1 VTAYTVTITAEDSG
15 ATAQLRLDTTGEQA
29 ILTDIH
35 LHHGNALPAGQLPAI
50 DYTLLLQAIDISRPA
65 RAPATKTPAG
75 TAAAATT
82 QYQPAS
88 GSTNP
93 QAARPRTR
101 GAAARTGDAAGNTA
115 TTAGKNTKKTAINT
129 GHTGS
134 DTTRRYRHAP
144 DDLAAVY
151 QKLGSAA
158 AVADHYQVPR
168 HTANGWIRRLRDQA
182 SSRQTTQRVGLFS
195 HPPQAEL
202 FEQRQPPPNDGID
215 WQATP
220 FSDRAAEHHHAG
232 QPGATPQTTTATL
245 QPARCNDNSTASL
258 SPGFS
263 RASRSPAPGSRPSPV
278 VCPAA
283 VLDRSISGRPAAGAS
298 AAAWPG

>member
-15 ATAQLRLDTTGEQA
+15 ATAQLHLDTTGDQA

-35 LHHGNALPAGQLPAI
+35 LHHGNTLPAGQLPAI
-50 DYTLLLQAIDISRPA
+50 DYTLLLQAIDTSRPTRA
-65 RAPATKTPAG
+65 RATKTPAG
-75 TAAAATT
+75 AAAAAATT
-82 QYQPAS
+82 QNQRAS

-93 QAARPRTR
+93 AAARPRTR
-101 GAAARTGDAAGNTA
+101 GAAARTGGAAGNTA

-129 GHTGS
+129 GRTGS
-134 DTTRRYRHAP
+134 DTKRRYWHAP

-182 SSRQTTQRVGLFS
+182 TTSRQTTQRVGLFS

-202 FEQRQPPPNDGID
+202 FEQRRPPPNDGIG

-220 FSDRAAEHHHAG
+220 FSDRAAEHHHTGRPG
-232 QPGATPQTTTATL
+232 QPHRPRQ
-245 QPARCNDNSTASL
+245 QPPT
-258 SPGFS
+258 G
-263 RASRSPAPGSRPSPV
+263 PV
-278 VCPAA
+278 
-283 VLDRSISGRPAAGAS
+283 
-298 AAAWPG
+298 